1 MLRRAS
7 CTLASTTG
15 EGGKRMFLSVDG
27 RRSASGRRQVLV
39 ARCWLL
45 AADNT
50 GARLSNRQQLAAS
63 REPIVDRQSSEPH
76 TQTDARTARNCGM
89 NVEIVYAADGFARKS
104 RLVEVVD
111 VAVGGVEEIEEVER
125 DADR

>member
-1 MLRRAS
+1 MLA
-7 CTLASTTG
+7 
-15 EGGKRMFLSVDG
+15 
-27 RRSASGRRQVLV
+27 

-63 REPIVDRQSSEPH
+63 SEPIVDRQSSEPH
-76 TQTDARTARNCGM
+76 TQTDARTARNRGM
-89 NVEIVYAADGFARKS
+89 NVEIVYAADGFTRKS

-111 VAVGGVEEIEEVER
+111 VAVGGVEEIEDVER
-125 DADR
+125 DADRST